1 MSRFIRIF
9 IGYLLLWTLIIVPT
23 IIFIENTDIMLSVL
37 LLELV
42 VSVFGL
48 AYIQAVFIGIR
59 QEYTTNKMT
68 KSITNHKIDPI
79 SYKDFDG
86 GYISNDFSLTIIDDV
101 RIYNKLFKKTIY
113 PSLKNPFLISHVWLD
128 KPISIDKVVDYH
140 QLYSL
145 DSYQDSKPKIALLVT
160 FLRDGEEHKDFLNTI
175 IYDNSK
181 KLSYYHIPVLINDED
196 TFLYSVEEYAI
207 NKQLALIIEHLNKSI
222 IEKKLEF

>member
-9 IGYLLLWTLIIVPT
+9 IGYLLFWTVIIVPT
-23 IIFIENTDIMLSVL
+23 VVFIQNTDIMLSVL

-42 VSVFGL
+42 IFVFGL

-68 KSITNHKIDPI
+68 KSITGHTIDPI
-79 SYKDFDG
+79 DYKDFDTD
-86 GYISNDFSLTIIDDV
+86 YKNNDFSLTIIDDV
-101 RIYNKLFKKTIY
+101 RIYNKLFDKVVS
-113 PSLKNPFLISHVWLD
+113 PSLKNPFLVSHVWLD
-128 KPISIDKVVDYH
+128 RPTSIEKVVDYH

-145 DSYQDSKPKIALLVT
+145 DSFQDTKLKVAILVT
-160 FLRDGEEHKDFLNTI
+160 FLKDEKENKDFLNTI

-181 KLSYYHIPVLINDED
+181 KLSYYHIPVVISENK
-196 TFLYSVEEYAI
+196 TYLYNVDEYAI
-207 NKQLALIIEHLNKSI
+207 NKQLALIIEHLNKTI